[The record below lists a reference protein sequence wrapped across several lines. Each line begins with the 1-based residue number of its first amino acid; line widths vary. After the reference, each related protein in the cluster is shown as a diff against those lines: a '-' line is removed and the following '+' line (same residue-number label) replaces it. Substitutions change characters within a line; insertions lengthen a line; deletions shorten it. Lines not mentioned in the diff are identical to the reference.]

1 MTAKPPADH
10 KPYPAYEKRWPALFT
25 ILMAMFMNLLDVTIV
40 NVSLPSL
47 QKDMGASST
56 EIEWVVAGF
65 IVTFALG
72 LLPFGRYGDIVGK
85 KKMFLFGV
93 AAFTL
98 ASILCGAAPNIEFL
112 VTARVIQGAAG
123 AIMTPQVLSIAQT
136 IFPPH
141 ERAAAFSLFG
151 LTAGLASVIGPVLGG
166 LLLNADLFG
175 LTWRPIFLMNIPV
188 GILALV
194 LGAKFI
200 PTIPGHIGMRNDFGG
215 ILIVC
220 AAMFLLIFPLIEGSN
235 YAWASWCFL
244 MMAGSAAMFVLF
256 VFWESRQNRHG
267 QPQLLPVTLMK
278 NRNFIIGAFMSLTF
292 FSAIPPFF
300 LIFALYLQSGFGL
313 NPLWS
318 GITTLP
324 FSIGVLIA
332 SAISGRIGAKWQR
345 ERIAAGIATIF
356 VGILSLRFIALVL
369 TDNFHYA
376 IFVLP
381 LLIAGIGLGV
391 AMSPLFQTILS
402 GVPVKDAGS
411 GSGALQAIQQAG
423 GAFGVAIV
431 SQIFFGKLAAE
442 FASGAIPTGAYTQA
456 LTTAVI
462 YNLICYIIVFLC
474 VFALKNPPQITG
486 SAGAEQAAPV
496 LLD

>member
-1 MTAKPPADH
+1 MTSKPPADH
-10 KPYPAYEKRWPALFT
+10 QPYPAYEKRWPALFT

-65 IVTFALG
+65 ILAFALG

-93 AAFTL
+93 AAFTT
-98 ASILCGAAPNIEFL
+98 ASVLCGAAPNIEFL
-112 VTARVIQGAAG
+112 VAARVIQGAAG

-175 LTWRPIFLMNIPV
+175 LTWRPIFLMNVPV
-188 GILALV
+188 GILALF
-194 LGAKFI
+194 LGVKFI
-200 PTIPGHIGMRNDFGG
+200 PVIPGNTGMRNDFGG

-220 AAMFLLIFPLIEGSN
+220 AAMFLLIFPLIEGRN
-235 YAWASWCFL
+235 YAWAPWCFL
-244 MMAGSAAMFVLF
+244 MMAGAAALFILF
-256 VFWESRQNRHG
+256 VFWEGRQNRND

-292 FSAIPPFF
+292 FSAVPPFF

-313 NPLWS
+313 TPLWS

-332 SAISGRIGAKWQR
+332 SAISGRIGNKWQR
-345 ERIAAGIATIF
+345 ERIAAGIATMF
-356 VGILSLRFIALVL
+356 VGIFSLRFLALGL
-369 TDNFHYA
+369 TDSFHYA
-376 IFVLP
+376 IYILP
-381 LLIAGIGLGV
+381 LLISGIGLGV
-391 AMSPLFQTILS
+391 SISPLFQTILA
-402 GVPVKDAGS
+402 GVPIRDSGS

-431 SQIFFGKLAAE
+431 SQIFFRKLAAE
-442 FASGAIPTGAYTQA
+442 LATGTVPTAAYTQA

-462 YNLICYIIVFLC
+462 YNLLCYVMVFVC
-474 VFALKNPPQITG
+474 VFALKNPPQISGPMG
-486 SAGAEQAAPV
+486 SRSPAPV
-496 LLD
+496 ALD